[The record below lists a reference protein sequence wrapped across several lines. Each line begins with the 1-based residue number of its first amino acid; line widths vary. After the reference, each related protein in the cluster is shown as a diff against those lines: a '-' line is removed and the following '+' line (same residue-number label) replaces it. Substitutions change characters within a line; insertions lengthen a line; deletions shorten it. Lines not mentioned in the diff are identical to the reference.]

1 MHHRKNLLCE
11 YMLSLMKNIE
21 YKTLLT
27 TAEAYQFNDYKCY
40 LVIIR
45 LSYINYEMFG
55 SLIMAPIWIDVSITL
70 HWE

>member
-27 TAEAYQFNDYKCY
+27 TAEAYQLSSY

-55 SLIMAPIWIDVSITL
+55 SLIMAPI
-70 HWE
+70 

>member
-1 MHHRKNLLCE
+1 
-11 YMLSLMKNIE
+11 MLSLMKNIE
-21 YKTLLT
+21 YKILLT

-55 SLIMAPIWIDVSITL
+55 SLIMAPI
-70 HWE
+70 